1 MQRMRKCKY
10 KKDRE
15 NQRKKYKSKKITKKV
30 CGVGIP
36 EPVSQSV
43 LGFYPLLKCNAN
55 DPLSVSVANTY
66 KWSLGQMS

>member
-1 MQRMRKCKY
+1 M
-10 KKDRE
+10 
-15 NQRKKYKSKKITKKV
+15 

-55 DPLSVSVANTY
+55 DPLSASVANTY
-66 KWSLGQMS
+66 KWSLGQVS